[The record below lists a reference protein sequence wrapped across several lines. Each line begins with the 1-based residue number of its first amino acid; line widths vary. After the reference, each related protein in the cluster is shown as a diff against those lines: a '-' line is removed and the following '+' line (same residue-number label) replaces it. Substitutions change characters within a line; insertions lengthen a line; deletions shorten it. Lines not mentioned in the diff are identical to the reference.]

1 MSNSFGHQPTVCR
14 SPSRAPALDP
24 PDGDYLY
31 REDVDAVSGGADG
44 LSLDFKHIR
53 NCYEK
58 KIYAQS

>member
-44 LSLDFKHIR
+44 LSLDSKHIQK
-53 NCYEK
+53 CC
-58 KIYAQS
+58 